1 MVGSSPPEPTG
12 TGARIAVAI
21 MALGFVVLVGGVGFV
36 VWRALR
42 MPPTGPSAGVPSSAP
57 SVARALPVPSSM
69 PPGHAEPAPAEPV
82 EPDHADTD
90 RGESDSAERHAPR
103 PPEPVPLPRSVALP
117 LLTGSDQSVAIP
129 VSLGRPALGAPQPDV
144 TLSLF
149 GDLKCPFTLRAL
161 KTAAQIVERH
171 AGSLRFVF
179 YHRPIDGEA
188 GSVQLAR
195 RVALATL
202 RGGPALGW
210 QELDQSAHDAGA
222 VAPQRE
228 PDASEARALAKL
240 LAEDEELASVLDV
253 RATPTVFVNGL
264 RLVGEPDADL
274 LESAIQHEERAVRWL
289 RAQGVAAERAYA
301 LRLRRNLIAV
311 DAGAADRS
319 CLPHG
324 DAPTQGPSDALV
336 TLVEFSGLECR
347 GCRDFE
353 PILSEL
359 SKLYP
364 TALRRVFHGIAPR
377 DVRSA
382 RRALGFALAAKTEL
396 GDPAFWSLLRALRA
410 SALRLDEAALMT
422 AAKQAG
428 LDAERLFSAADDEQ
442 LERRL
447 NRELALARSLNVQ
460 AAPTFFVN
468 GRKLPRDTSPEA
480 LKAAVAEELAAAKRI
495 QRRGTPPSK
504 FEELLCGEAGN
515 PESAPG
521 AAAEPK

>member
-1 MVGSSPPEPTG
+1 MIGSSPPEPTG

-21 MALGFVVLVGGVGFV
+21 MALGFVVLVGGVGVV

-42 MPPTGPSAGVPSSAP
+42 MPPTGPSAGAASAAP
-57 SVARALPVPSSM
+57 SAVQALPLPSAK
-69 PPGHAEPAPAEPV
+69 PPEPTEPAPAA
-82 EPDHADTD
+82 PDPAETD
-90 RGESDSAERHAPR
+90 QDQPELATPAAPR
-103 PPEPVPLPRSVALP
+103 APEPVPLPPAVSRP
-117 LLTGSDQSVAIP
+117 LLAGSDQLVAIP
-129 VSLGRPALGAPQPDV
+129 ISAGRPALGAAQPDV

-149 GDLKCPFTLRAL
+149 GDLKCPFTLRTL
-161 KTAAQIVERH
+161 KSAAQIVERH

-179 YHRPIDGEA
+179 YHRPIGGDA
-188 GSVQLAR
+188 GSAQLAR
-195 RVALATL
+195 RVALAAL

-210 QELDQSAHDAGA
+210 QELDRSAQGDT
-222 VAPQRE
+222 VDPQRE
-228 PDASEARALAKL
+228 PDAAEARSLAKL

-253 RATPTVFVNGL
+253 RATPTLFVNGL

-274 LESAIQHEERAVRWL
+274 LESAIQREERAVRWL
-289 RAQGVAAERAYA
+289 RAQGVPAERAYA

-311 DAGAADRS
+311 DAGAVDRS

-324 DAPTQGPSDALV
+324 DAPEQGPSDALV
-336 TLVEFSGLECR
+336 TLVEFSGFECR

-353 PILSEL
+353 PVLGQL

-364 TALRRVFHGIAPR
+364 SALRRVFHGIAPR

-396 GDPAFWSLLRALRA
+396 GDAAFWSLLRELRA

-428 LDAERLFSAADDEQ
+428 LDAERLFSAVDDEK

-447 NRELALARSLNVQ
+447 NRELELARALDVQ
-460 AAPTFFVN
+460 TAPTFFVN
-468 GRKLPRDTSPEA
+468 GRKLPRDTSPDV
-480 LKAAVAEELAAAKRI
+480 LKAVVAEELAAAKRI
-495 QRRGTPPSK
+495 QRRGTPVSR
-504 FEELLCGEAGN
+504 FEELLCGAAGTEQSQN
-515 PESAPG
+515 
-521 AAAEPK
+521 